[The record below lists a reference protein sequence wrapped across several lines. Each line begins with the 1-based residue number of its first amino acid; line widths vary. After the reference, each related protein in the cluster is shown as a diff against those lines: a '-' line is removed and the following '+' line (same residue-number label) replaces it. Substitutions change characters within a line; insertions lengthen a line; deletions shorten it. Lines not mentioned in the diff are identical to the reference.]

1 MSDGLETALAKIR
14 PHTSS
19 NLAHQKAPA
28 TLLHALE
35 ATFDEQKS
43 EKSPT
48 AYLAALLTTLEG
60 TLQNEK
66 SSGPALGD
74 SDLLPAELYLLALV
88 APFVPHPVIRA
99 NLNTILSLTAPL
111 FPLLSKHAPPLRSQL
126 GLYEAV
132 LKVLDRSQLEVQA
145 VRQSFASILQLC
157 LDPRP
162 KVRKRAAEVIK
173 EVLASPPSPLV
184 LHPYA
189 ERVAEWVKST
199 LIDVNANAL
208 PKSKAQ
214 RTDVE
219 SGEVGIHLLA
229 FLRLVLF
236 KLPPSVRSPYLIQY
250 LFPVLNSEYS
260 HSPPSSLCYSHCLVS
275 ATHSSPKQP
284 TPYCPSFWLFRTTIL
299 RLMYRTKYL
308 TSSKPSYPPLPLRPT
323 QPWLLHG

>member
-1 MSDGLETALAKIR
+1 MSDGLEVALAKIR

-35 ATFDEQKS
+35 VTLDEQKT
-43 EKSPT
+43 ERSPT
-48 AYLAALLTTLEG
+48 AYLAVLLTTLDG
-60 TLQNEK
+60 TLQKENLP
-66 SSGPALGD
+66 GPTLDDG
-74 SDLLPAELYLLALV
+74 DLLPAELYLLGLV
-88 APFVPHPVIRA
+88 APFAPHPVIRA
-99 NLNTILSLTAPL
+99 HLNTILSLTAPL
-111 FPLLSKHAPPLRSQL
+111 FPALIKHAPPLRSQL
-126 GLYEAV
+126 CIYEAV
-132 LKVLDRSQLEVQA
+132 IKVLDRSQLEIQA
-145 VRQSFASILQLC
+145 VRQSFASVLQLC
-157 LDPRP
+157 LDLRP

-199 LIDVNANAL
+199 LTDVNVNAL

-236 KLPPSVRSPYLIQY
+236 KLPSSVSLLVFYLSFGRQ
-250 LFPVLNSEYS
+250 LNE
-260 HSPPSSLCYSHCLVS
+260 
-275 ATHSSPKQP
+275 T
-284 TPYCPSFWLFRTTIL
+284 
-299 RLMYRTKYL
+299 
-308 TSSKPSYPPLPLRPT
+308 
-323 QPWLLHG
+323 